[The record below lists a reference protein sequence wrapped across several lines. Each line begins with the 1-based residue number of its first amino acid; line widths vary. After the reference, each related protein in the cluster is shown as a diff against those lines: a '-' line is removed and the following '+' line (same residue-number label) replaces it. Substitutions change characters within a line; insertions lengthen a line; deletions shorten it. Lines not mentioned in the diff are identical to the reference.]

1 MVLRKIFMFGPK
13 SEEETG
19 GLKKLQNEELHGL
32 YSLPDIIWI
41 FKSMSMRWAGH
52 EAHMRKKRNI
62 DRVLWGHL
70 KKRATLEDARIILNW
85 IFNMLTE
92 CGMD

>member
-1 MVLRKIFMFGPK
+1 
-13 SEEETG
+13 
-19 GLKKLQNEELHGL
+19 
-32 YSLPDIIWI
+32 
-41 FKSMSMRWAGH
+41 MSMRWAGH

-70 KKRATLEDARIILNW
+70 KKRATLEDVRIILNW